1 MMNFL
6 QKVIILLNFKPFT
19 YLFKAIYT
27 FGLEHLIHNLKN
39 HPAVHSIYGCGSF
52 FDGKCLYGLSDIDLI
67 LVIDESYTRADEDP
81 HRMTETYNWVRRFFP
96 FLGNWSEKAE
106 NLIFLS
112 EVRSGFPVPESF
124 RLRWKQGRLFHLYGK
139 SFPKELV
146 MGPVSLSEVVTE
158 IDTLLR
164 MTITK
169 GEVHTSNLLFWKR
182 IFSKLIDLTDALEF
196 VELAEQ
202 MRSHEK
208 MAFLKNHEILLFI
221 RKSQPEELF
230 QILLDLIQKI
240 FNSIQKNMDFIRVT
254 YAVSDNGQEGT
265 LTRQSLKVDMKQSKA
280 LAQICKAVEVEVSTR
295 PSSLF
300 GITPRLNY
308 FAMDKPIMM
317 VSIKEKPYEGLRTV
331 VKSLLKYGKES
342 ESLLIRIQEFHFI
355 FNKQQTYVEAVPLNP
370 FVFANIQAK
379 ISNGSESFEMPVSV
393 YQEQKA
399 TSDRMFLALA
409 GLYRKN
415 EGWIKK
421 MPYPCLYLEDDQIAY
436 RDAFHRMRVF
446 LLHSDGVDL
455 QSPSLLISFLGHKYP
470 SCQPFLNALLD
481 YYIHLTGQ
489 GRQGRCAN
497 NLYRCLHQF
506 MAQMLSGASQ
516 ISLDHHWKHLG
527 ITVGIITRNRSKD
540 LKEMLSSLTKQIRS
554 ADEVLIVDN
563 GSTDQTRKVVES
575 FENKIPISYYFL
587 PEASIPG
594 ARNLVLEK
602 AKNEII
608 AFTDDDCIVDPGWL
622 DAVERGFLRAEN
634 IGIVGGWVKHEP
646 APKPSMVDTYYSFFH
661 HNTT

>member
-1 MMNFL
+1 MNFL
-6 QKVIILLNFKPFT
+6 QKVIILLNFKPIT
-19 YLFKAIYT
+19 YLF
-27 FGLEHLIHNLKN
+27 N
-39 HPAVHSIYGCGSF
+39 
-52 FDGKCLYGLSDIDLI
+52 LI

-81 HRMTETYNWVRRFFP
+81 YRMTETYNWVRRFFP

-146 MGPVSLSEVVTE
+146 MGPISLSEVVTE
-158 IDTLLR
+158 MDTLLR

-182 IFSKLIDLTDALEF
+182 IFSKLIDLTETLGF
-196 VELAEQ
+196 TELAGQ
-202 MRSHEK
+202 MRNNK
-208 MAFLKNHEILLFI
+208 MLTFLKNHEILLFI

-230 QILLDLIQKI
+230 QLLLDLIQKI

-254 YAVSDNGQEGT
+254 YAISDNGQDGA
-265 LTRQSLKVDMKQSKA
+265 LTREALKVDIKQSKA
-280 LAQICKAVEVEVSTR
+280 LAQICKAAEVDVSTL

-308 FAMDKPIMM
+308 FPMDKPIPL
-317 VSIKEKPYEGLRTV
+317 IDFQKTAYEGSRIA
-331 VKSLLKYGKES
+331 VKSLLKYGKDS
-342 ESLLIRIQEFHFI
+342 ESVLVQVQGFLFI
-355 FNKQQTYVEAVPLNP
+355 FCKQQSYVEVVPLNP
-370 FVFANIQAK
+370 FIFANIHSQ

-399 TSDRMFLALA
+399 TSDQMFLALA

-421 MPYPCLYLEDDQIAY
+421 LPYPCLYLEDDQIAY

-446 LLHSDGVDL
+446 LLHSDGVDIR
-455 QSPSLLISFLGHKYP
+455 SPSLLISFLGHKYP
-470 SCQPFLNALLD
+470 SCEPFLNALLD
-481 YYIHLTGQ
+481 YYLHLNGQ

-516 ISLDHHWKHLG
+516 ISLDNHWKHLG

-540 LKEMLSSLTKQIRS
+540 LKEMLRSLTNQIRA

-575 FENKIPISYYFL
+575 FENKLPISYYFL
-587 PEASIPG
+587 QEASIPR

-602 AKNEII
+602 TKNEII
-608 AFTDDDCIVDPGWL
+608 AFTDDDCMVDPGWL
-622 DAVERGFLRAEN
+622 DSVERGFLRADN
-634 IGIVGGWVKHEP
+634 IGMVGGWVKHEP
-646 APKPSMVDTYYSFFH
+646 APKPSMIDTYYSLFH